1 MKHRLASTIL
11 FASFLLSMLIFS
23 GETTTGA
30 RYGLILWYQ
39 SVVPALFPFMVISSV
54 IVSCGGILY
63 LMAPLHFLLKRV
75 FPLSKEGCYVLVSG
89 LICGFPM
96 GAKVCADFIHE
107 NRMTLNEGK
116 FLMAICNQP
125 SPMFLLGF
133 VYPFFQE
140 YVSSARLFIALY
152 LPLIPLALTARHLYF
167 SEAAEIHTNP
177 VFSMGQKQI
186 PLDDAIMNAGKVLC
200 KIGGYLILFSILIQI
215 IQKMS
220 WISGV
225 VQLLLIGVLE
235 MTTAVREL
243 AVRVPY
249 PYSFIVVL
257 TSLAFGGLSGLFQV
271 RSVLQTEYPEETP
284 NEKRAGLSIRP
295 YVFWKL
301 AHAALTAFCASIL
314 CNYAS

>member
-1 MKHRLASTIL
+1 
-11 FASFLLSMLIFS
+11 
-23 GETTTGA
+23 
-30 RYGLILWYQ
+30 
-39 SVVPALFPFMVISSV
+39 
-54 IVSCGGILY
+54 
-63 LMAPLHFLLKRV
+63 
-75 FPLSKEGCYVLVSG
+75 
-89 LICGFPM
+89 
-96 GAKVCADFIHE
+96 
-107 NRMTLNEGK
+107 
-116 FLMAICNQP
+116 MAICNQP

-177 VFSMGQKQI
+177 AFSMEQKQI